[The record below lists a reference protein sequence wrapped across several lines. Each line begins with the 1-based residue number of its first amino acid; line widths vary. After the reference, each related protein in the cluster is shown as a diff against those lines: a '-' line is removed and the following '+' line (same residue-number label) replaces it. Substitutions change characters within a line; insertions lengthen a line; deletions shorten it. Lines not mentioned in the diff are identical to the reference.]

1 MAAASSTTYGDT
13 INVAAR
19 LETANKQLGT
29 RICVS
34 ADLATKAEDFRGR
47 LIGDLVLR
55 GKSESFRAFEPL
67 QVSQYEDPSTKSY
80 MEAFAKL
87 ECNDPGAIAAFAT
100 HVGKWAE
107 DQLASFHLK
116 RLLNGAKGTR
126 ITLD

>member
-1 MAAASSTTYGDT
+1 MLRSV
-13 INVAAR
+13 IWRCAR
-19 LETANKQLGT
+19 NLVV
-29 RICVS
+29 I
-34 ADLATKAEDFRGR
+34 
-47 LIGDLVLR
+47 VLR
-55 GKSESFRAFEPL
+55 GKSEALRAFEPL
-67 QVSQYEDPSTKSY
+67 QVSQYEDPSTQSY

-126 ITLD
+126 IALD